1 MTPKAR
7 KGCAIVCFALLV
19 FPVIGYFGS
28 SYVLG
33 RALETKGI
41 RKLIAAKTAKL
52 LDAPAGYLPLASNGM
67 SISSRGFLAKAEP
80 PHALTEMRAARLSAR
95 CNLAE
100 LWRGKWKIDNLAVDH
115 LQAAF
120 GTAAAQVINHN
131 EFSDPELAPRSQ
143 TEAPLDVDIHK
154 IDIFHTDLFWGGA
167 PNEGGEFRDVHTN
180 FFPREGK
187 LFIEGAGG
195 TFRQA
200 KWPVAQVQKFKLL
213 YAKPEL
219 RIDEAAFTLGG
230 ASSISAL
237 GNFRFEQQAG
247 FDFQL
252 TFAHCPVAPFLS
264 EEQRSKLE
272 GEFDGNAHL
281 QKQIGQSDSARVA
294 GSIAMAKAILK
305 NVEALQNVA
314 NFTGRNELARLP
326 ISQVK
331 ADYDWTAPTLTVK
344 NFVLESKELVVV
356 KGEFTLKEKKLN
368 GEFQL
373 GVAPDLVEKFPGAS
387 EEVFKRS
394 EDGYLWTDLA
404 LSGSVDN
411 LHDNLKPRLVRA
423 AQNHFAKGLL
433 APILKPGQTIIQAIE
448 AL

>member
-1 MTPKAR
+1 MGKIGRRITVVLCGA
-7 KGCAIVCFALLV
+7 AIFAALV
-19 FPVIGYFGS
+19 YFGS
-28 SYVLG
+28 GYVLG

-52 LDAPAGYLPLASNGM
+52 LDAPSGYLPLTSHGM

-80 PHALTEMRAARLSAR
+80 PRALTEMRAARLHAR

-100 LWRGKWKIDNLAVDH
+100 LWRGKWKIDNLTATH
-115 LQAAF
+115 LQAAY
-120 GTAAAQVINHN
+120 GSAAAQLINRS
-131 EFSDPELAPRSQ
+131 EFSDPELVPRSQ
-143 TEAPLDVDIHK
+143 TESPIDVDIRK
-154 IDIFHTDLFWGGA
+154 IDIVHTDLFWGGA

-187 LFIEGAGG
+187 LFIEGASG

-200 KWPVAQVQKFKLL
+200 KWPAAHVQHFKLL

-219 RIDEAAFTLGG
+219 RIDEAMLSLGG
-230 ASSISAL
+230 ASSISAF

-252 TFAHCPVAPFLS
+252 TFAHCPVGPFLS

-281 QKQIGQSDSARVA
+281 QKQIGQTDSAHAA
-294 GSIAMAKAILK
+294 GSIAIAKAILK

-314 NFTGRNELARLP
+314 NFTGRKELARLP
-326 ISQVK
+326 INQIK
-331 ADYDWTAPTLTVK
+331 ADYDWNSPTLTVK

-356 KGEFTLKEKKLN
+356 KGEFTMKDKKLN

-373 GVAPDLVEKFPGAS
+373 GAAPDLVEKFPGAR

-394 EDGYLWTDLA
+394 EEGYLWTDLA
-404 LSGSVDN
+404 VSGAVDN

>member
-1 MTPKAR
+1 MTRAK
-7 KGCAIVCFALLV
+7 KGCAITFAALLFLGLIV
-19 FPVIGYFGS
+19 YFGS
-28 SYVLG
+28 GYVLG
-33 RALETKGI
+33 RAVESKGI
-41 RKLIAAKTAKL
+41 RKLIAAKTAKV
-52 LDAPAGYLPLASNGM
+52 LDAPSGYLPLGSHGM
-67 SISSRGFLAKAEP
+67 SISSRGFIAKAEP
-80 PHALTEMRAARLSAR
+80 PRALTELRGAQLSAR
-95 CNLAE
+95 CNLLE
-100 LWRGKWKIDNLAVDH
+100 LWRGKWKIDNLWVTHA
-115 LQAAF
+115 QAAY
-120 GTAAAQVINHN
+120 GAAAAQLINRN
-131 EFSDPELAPRSQ
+131 EFPDPEVVPRSQ
-143 TEAPLDVDIHK
+143 TDSPIEVDIRK
-154 IDIFHTDLFWGGA
+154 IDIAHTDVFWGGA

-187 LFIEGAGG
+187 LFVQGAGG
-195 TFRQA
+195 TFHQA
-200 KWPVAQVQKFKLL
+200 KWPVAQLQVFRLL

-219 RIDEAAFTLGG
+219 RIDEASLTLGG
-230 ASSISAL
+230 ASSISVL
-237 GNFRFEQQAG
+237 GSFRFEQQAA

-252 TFAHCPVAPFLS
+252 TFARCPVGPFLS

-281 QKQIGQSDSARVA
+281 QKQIGQTESAHAA
-294 GSIAMAKAILK
+294 GSIAIAKAILK

-314 NFTGRNELARLP
+314 NFTGRKELARLP
-326 ISQVK
+326 IGQVK
-331 ADYDWTAPTLTVK
+331 ADYDWNAPTLTVK

-356 KGEFTLKEKKLN
+356 KGEFTLKEKKIN

-373 GVAPDLVEKFPGAS
+373 GVAPDLVDKFPGAR

-394 EDGYLWTDLA
+394 EEGYLWTDLA
-404 LSGSVDN
+404 ISGPVDH

>member
-1 MTPKAR
+1 MTRAK
-7 KGCAIVCFALLV
+7 KGCAITFTTLL
-19 FPVIGYFGS
+19 FLASIAYFGS
-28 SYVLG
+28 GYVLG
-33 RALETKGI
+33 RALESKGI

-52 LDAPAGYLPLASNGM
+52 LDAPSGYLPLESRGM
-67 SISSRGFLAKAEP
+67 SVSSRGFLAKAEP
-80 PHALTEMRAARLSAR
+80 PRALTEMRAAHLSAR
-95 CNLAE
+95 CNLTE
-100 LWRGKWKIDNLAVDH
+100 LWRAKWKIDNLAVHH
-115 LQAAF
+115 LQAAY
-120 GTAAAQVINHN
+120 GTAAAQLIDRS
-131 EFSDPELAPRSQ
+131 EFPEPELVPRSQ
-143 TEAPLDVDIHK
+143 TESPLEVDIRK
-154 IDIFHTDLFWGGA
+154 IDIVHTDLFWGGA
-167 PNEGGEFRDVHTN
+167 PNEGGEFRDVHAN

-195 TFRQA
+195 IFHQA
-200 KWPVAQVQKFKLL
+200 KWPVAQVQTFKLL

-219 RIDEAAFTLGG
+219 RIDEAALTLGG
-230 ASSISAL
+230 ASSISAS

-247 FDFQL
+247 FDIQL
-252 TFAHCPVAPFLS
+252 TFAQCPVGPFLS

-272 GEFDGNAHL
+272 GQFDGNAHL
-281 QKQIGQSDSARVA
+281 QKQIGQTESAHAA
-294 GSIAMAKAILK
+294 GSIAIVKAILK

-314 NFTGRNELARLP
+314 NFTGRKELARLP

-331 ADYDWTAPTLTVK
+331 ADYDWNAPTLTVK

-356 KGEFTLKEKKLN
+356 KGEFTLKEKKIN

-373 GVAPDLVEKFPGAS
+373 GVAPDLVDKFPGAR

-394 EDGYLWTDLA
+394 EEGYLWTDLA
-404 LSGSVDN
+404 LSGAVDN

>member
-1 MTPKAR
+1 MGKIGRRITIILVGA
-7 KGCAIVCFALLV
+7 AIFASLV
-19 FPVIGYFGS
+19 YFGS
-28 SYVLG
+28 GYALG
-33 RALETKGI
+33 RALESKGI

-52 LDAPAGYLPLASNGM
+52 LDAPAGYLPLASHGM
-67 SISSRGFLAKAEP
+67 SVSSRGFLAKAEP
-80 PHALTEMRAARLSAR
+80 PRALTEMRAAGLSAR
-95 CNLAE
+95 CNLSE
-100 LWRGKWKIDNLAVDH
+100 LWHAKWKIDNLAVNH
-115 LQAAF
+115 LQAAY
-120 GTAAAQVINHN
+120 GTAAAQLVNRS
-131 EFSDPELAPRSQ
+131 EFSDPELVPRSQ
-143 TEAPLDVDIHK
+143 TESPLEVDIRK
-154 IDIFHTDLFWGGA
+154 IDIVHTDLFWGGA

-187 LFIEGAGG
+187 LSIEGAGG

-219 RIDEAAFTLGG
+219 RIDEATLTLGG
-230 ASSISAL
+230 ASSISAS

-247 FDFQL
+247 FDIQVTL
-252 TFAHCPVAPFLS
+252 AHCPVGPFLS

-272 GEFDGNAHL
+272 GDFDANAHL
-281 QKQIGQSDSARVA
+281 QKQTGQSESVRAA
-294 GSIAMAKAILK
+294 GAIAIAKAILK
-305 NVEALQNVA
+305 NVQALQNVA
-314 NFTGRNELARLP
+314 NFTGRKELARLP
-326 ISQVK
+326 ISQIK
-331 ADYDWTAPTLTVK
+331 ADYDWNAATLTVK
-344 NFVLESKELVVV
+344 NLVLESKELVIV
-356 KGEFTLKEKKLN
+356 KGEFTLKEKKIN

-394 EDGYLWTDLA
+394 EDGYLWTELT
-404 LSGSVDN
+404 LSGSADN